1 MYGLCFYLRRHLT
14 FYIWRRILQYPYMRV
29 CLGVPYYM
37 ATNLILTEL
46 SATRGPVW
54 VVGYFVSLI
63 LTLGFAPLFELRYF
77 SPAVVITLLNCDW
90 KNFIPVDPK
99 RLQSGQPFANNNKN
113 RKMEE
118 KCNGNNDND
127 DDNDDDS
134 SPISDTDRS
143 YVVLGFSLS
152 IFACLCV
159 LCVLMYVYLHYTFV
173 GSDGDI
179 ARFML

>member
-1 MYGLCFYLRRHLT
+1 
-14 FYIWRRILQYPYMRV
+14 
-29 CLGVPYYM
+29 M
-37 ATNLILTEL
+37 AMNLILTEL

-54 VVGYFVSLI
+54 LVGYFVSLI
-63 LTLGFAPLFELRYF
+63 LTLGFAQLFELRYF

-99 RLQSGQPFANNNKN
+99 RLLNVQHSTNNNRN
-113 RKMEE
+113 RKKEG

-127 DDNDDDS
+127 NDSNS
-134 SPISDTDRS
+134 SPISDTDMN
-143 YVVLGFSLS
+143 YVLLGFSLS

-159 LCVLMYVYLHYTFV
+159 LCVLMYIYLHSTFV